1 MFSFFTSV
9 ANFITTIVNYVI
21 SMFTSLIVVIVRV
34 VQALAYLVLVVGL
47 LPSYLKVFVLAMI
60 GVSAILFVINKG
72 SD

>member
-1 MFSFFTSV
+1 MFNFFTSI

-21 SMFTSLIVVIVRV
+21 SFFTSLIVVIMRA
-34 VQALAYLVLVVGL
+34 VQALAYLVMVIGL

>member
-1 MFSFFTSV
+1 MFSFFQSI

-21 SMFTSLIVVIVRV
+21 SMFTSLIVVIMRV
-34 VQALAYLVLVVGL
+34 VQALAYLVMVVGL

>member
-1 MFSFFTSV
+1 MFNFFSSI
-9 ANFITTIVNYVI
+9 ANFIATVVNYVI
-21 SMFTSLIVVIVRV
+21 SFFMSLITVIVRA
-34 VQALAYLVLVVGL
+34 VQALAYLVLVISL

>member
-1 MFSFFTSV
+1 MFNFFASI
-9 ANFITTIVNYVI
+9 ANFIETIVGYVV
-21 SMFTSLIVVIVRV
+21 SFFTSLIVVIMRA
-34 VQALAYLVLVVGL
+34 VQALAYLVLVIGL

>member
-1 MFSFFTSV
+1 MFNFFASI
-9 ANFITTIVNYVI
+9 ANFIATVVNYVI
-21 SMFTSLIVVIVRV
+21 SFFTSLIIVIVRA
-34 VQALAYLVLVVGL
+34 VQALAYLVMVIGL